1 MHTDPQ
7 GLPLTSEH
15 GVTTMGE
22 HASSRITQG
31 GLDGA
36 HHEEDRRRLRGQDMS
51 GAVGDGRPG
60 ANRSTGSPAGR
71 GRPGSGRQ
79 GTRSRRH
86 SLHPDSAAA
95 RLGIRA
101 AVSGDILDE
110 CFSRFRSSAFR
121 LEALPAYAVSGEAER
136 IEAWRDGRARPER
149 SVRTSGYLR
158 DVAANVLAGLERT
171 RVRIVDHPLSEY
183 CRYQMAGYIESA
195 AAGEQIRIVVR
206 NGGSE
211 QSTPGLDSVVNDFW
225 FFDMGTE

>member
-1 MHTDPQ
+1 
-7 GLPLTSEH
+7 
-15 GVTTMGE
+15 
-22 HASSRITQG
+22 
-31 GLDGA
+31 
-36 HHEEDRRRLRGQDMS
+36 
-51 GAVGDGRPG
+51 
-60 ANRSTGSPAGR
+60 
-71 GRPGSGRQ
+71 
-79 GTRSRRH
+79 
-86 SLHPDSAAA
+86 
-95 RLGIRA
+95 
-101 AVSGDILDE
+101 VSGDILDE

-211 QSTPGLDSVVNDFW
+211 QSTPDLDSVVNDFW
-225 FFDMGTE
+225 FFDMGTEDESAVLLEYDVTGAFTGARLAAGPDLALCRQLWALAYQHSVHLNEYLVSAGLVTSVA